1 MRGKLARFVAT
12 GAYTGYAPVI
22 PGTFGTL
29 PGVALAPLFARLCAH
44 STALYALA
52 LLIAILIAVWA
63 ADIVVD
69 QEANSDPQ
77 IIVVDEIVGYLLAL
91 GFLPH
96 ITLGS
101 MLAAFLAFR
110 VFDVIK
116 PFPGRRLEHLPGGLG
131 VVADDLWAGILARLV
146 VCGLFVAGVL

>member
-1 MRGKLARFVAT
+1 VRGKLARFVAT

-29 PGVALAPLFARLCAH
+29 PGVALAPLFATLCAQ

-52 LLIAILIAVWA
+52 LLTAILIAIWA
-63 ADIVVD
+63 ADIVVE
-69 QEANSDPQ
+69 QEGNSDPQ
-77 IIVVDEIVGYLLAL
+77 IIVVDEVVGYLLAL
-91 GFLPH
+91 GFLPQL
-96 ITLGS
+96 TLGS
-101 MLAAFLAFR
+101 MLVAFFAFR

-131 VVADDLWAGILARLV
+131 VVADDLWAGILARVV
-146 VCGLFVAGVL
+146 VCGFILAGWI